1 MGREGTWG
9 GGPKGSGEAP
19 GLEGTGGAPP
29 RADPAGGGP
38 GAGPR
43 DPGRAGG
50 TAGARR
56 CGVGL
61 DVGDL
66 QATRAEAGSR
76 DERLRP
82 QQRPRPQPRL
92 SPPMQ
97 QAPPTA
103 ALAWEPKPGPQRRH
117 PPCSQRSWQAPPRNK
132 PHPLLSSSPRSRWEH
147 PRPGRATARSRP
159 SSRGPRAGG
168 LWGRGGRP
176 WYLRPDGTLCTCS
189 QESSTGGGMGVLT
202 VVVLMSPIMLSA
214 SFSAWYMRSI
224 SSRR

>member
-1 MGREGTWG
+1 MVRKPRSPLRGPWGGWEAGSRCLWPQTYKSKRGASAGRGAAGLVGEAGPFLLGTPGGARLGREGTWG

-66 QATRAEAGSR
+66 
-76 DERLRP
+76 RP
-82 QQRPRPQPRL
+82 
-92 SPPMQ
+92 
-97 QAPPTA
+97 A
-103 ALAWEPKPGPQRRH
+103 
-117 PPCSQRSWQAPPRNK
+117 
-132 PHPLLSSSPRSRWEH
+132 
-147 PRPGRATARSRP
+147 
-159 SSRGPRAGG
+159 
-168 LWGRGGRP
+168 
-176 WYLRPDGTLCTCS
+176 GTLCTCS

-214 SFSAWYMRSI
+214 SFSAWYIRSI